1 MQERNLAVAPVADV
15 PSPTEAVVMG
25 PACSGPATLA
35 VIRLVGL
42 VRRYT
47 MGAET
52 VAAVAGVDLEIA
64 YGEFVALMGAS
75 GSGKSTLLHL
85 IGGLDRPTA
94 GEVWVGGLELG
105 RSKQRELVL
114 HRRHRVGFIFQSFNL
129 LSYRSAVEN
138 VEVPMMLAGVPP
150 AKRRERALQLLEQV
164 GLAARAGHRPNQL
177 SGGEQQRVAIARS
190 LANSPTIL
198 LADEPT
204 GNLDSATGA
213 GVMDLLRRL
222 NQEQRLTLIV
232 VTHDPAVAAYADRV
246 VRLRDGQIVAI
257 ETYAE
262 RQPVPS
268 DGLAPSVTPYV
279 VQGEAAT

>member
-1 MQERNLAVAPVADV
+1 MVGGESAATD
-15 PSPTEAVVMG
+15 TVVMG
-25 PACSGPATLA
+25 PACSGPLTLA

-42 VRRYT
+42 KRRYQ
-47 MGAET
+47 MGSE
-52 VAAVAGVDLEIA
+52 VVEAVAGVDLEIA

-105 RSKQRELVL
+105 RSKPRELVL

-129 LSYRSAVEN
+129 LAYRSAAEN

-190 LANSPTIL
+190 LANNPAIL

-204 GNLDSATGA
+204 GNLDTATGA

-222 NQEQRLTLIV
+222 NQEQRLTLVV

-257 ETYAE
+257 EANPE
-262 RQPVPS
+262 RQAVAADSP
-268 DGLAPSVTPYV
+268 APGIAPYV
-279 VQGEAAT
+279 VSGEVAT

>member
-1 MQERNLAVAPVADV
+1 MQETTQTPASGVAAPPEPVV
-15 PSPTEAVVMG
+15 IG
-25 PACSGPATLA
+25 PACDGPATLA

-42 VRRYT
+42 VRRYK
-47 MGAET
+47 MGTET
-52 VAAVAGVDLEIA
+52 VEAVAGVDLDIG

-75 GSGKSTLLHL
+75 GSGKSSLLNL
-85 IGGLDRPTA
+85 IGGLDRPSA

-105 RSKQRELVL
+105 RSKQRDLVL

-129 LSYRSAVEN
+129 LAYRTAAEN
-138 VEVPMMLAGVPP
+138 VEVPMMLAGVAP
-150 AKRRERALQLLEQV
+150 ARRRERALALLEQV

-190 LANSPTIL
+190 LANNPAIL

-222 NQEQRLTLIV
+222 NRDQRLTLVV
-232 VTHDPAVAAYADRV
+232 VTHDPAVGAYADRV
-246 VRLRDGQIVAI
+246 VRLRDGRIVAI
-257 ETYAE
+257 ETNAE
-262 RQPVPS
+262 RPAA
-268 DGLAPSVTPYV
+268 DGPAPALAPYV
-279 VQGEAAT
+279 VSGEAAT

>member
-1 MQERNLAVAPVADV
+1 MQETEVSSTAVGGESAA
-15 PSPTEAVVMG
+15 TETVVMG
-25 PACSGPATLA
+25 PACSGPLTLA

-42 VRRYT
+42 KRRYQ
-47 MGAET
+47 MGSE
-52 VAAVAGVDLEIA
+52 VVEAVAGVDLEIA

-105 RSKQRELVL
+105 RSKPRELVL

-129 LSYRSAVEN
+129 LAYRSAVEN

-190 LANSPTIL
+190 LANNPAIL

-204 GNLDSATGA
+204 GNLDTATGA

-222 NQEQRLTLIV
+222 NQEQRLTLVV

-257 ETYAE
+257 EANPE
-262 RQPVPS
+262 RQAVAT
-268 DGLAPSVTPYV
+268 DGPAPGIAPYV
-279 VQGEAAT
+279 VSGEVAI

>member
-1 MQERNLAVAPVADV
+1 VGGESAA
-15 PSPTEAVVMG
+15 TETVVMG
-25 PACSGPATLA
+25 PACSGPLTLA

-42 VRRYT
+42 KRRYQ
-47 MGAET
+47 MGSE
-52 VAAVAGVDLEIA
+52 VVEAVAGVDLEIA

-105 RSKQRELVL
+105 RSKPRELVL

-129 LSYRSAVEN
+129 LAYRSAAEN

-190 LANSPTIL
+190 LANNPAIL

-204 GNLDSATGA
+204 GNLDTATGA

-222 NQEQRLTLIV
+222 NQEQRLTLVV

-257 ETYAE
+257 EANPE
-262 RQPVPS
+262 RQAVAA
-268 DGLAPSVTPYV
+268 DGPAPGIAPYV
-279 VQGEAAT
+279 VSGEVAT

>member
-1 MQERNLAVAPVADV
+1 VGGESAA
-15 PSPTEAVVMG
+15 TETVVMG
-25 PACSGPATLA
+25 PACSGPLTLA

-42 VRRYT
+42 KRRYQ
-47 MGAET
+47 MGSE
-52 VAAVAGVDLEIA
+52 VVEAVAGVDLEIA

-105 RSKQRELVL
+105 RSKPRELVL

-129 LSYRSAVEN
+129 LAYRSAVEN

-190 LANSPTIL
+190 LANNPAIL

-204 GNLDSATGA
+204 GNLDTATGA

-222 NQEQRLTLIV
+222 NQEQRLTLVV

-257 ETYAE
+257 EANPE
-262 RQPVPS
+262 RQAVAT
-268 DGLAPSVTPYV
+268 DGPAPGIAPYV
-279 VQGEAAT
+279 VSGEVAI